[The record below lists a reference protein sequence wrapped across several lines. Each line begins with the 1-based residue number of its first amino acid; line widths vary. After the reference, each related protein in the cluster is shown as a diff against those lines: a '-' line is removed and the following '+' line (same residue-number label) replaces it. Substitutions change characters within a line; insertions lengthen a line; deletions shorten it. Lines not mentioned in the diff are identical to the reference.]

1 MGLDRVEGAMTL
13 LNVAGAR
20 EGTKLFQLAGMLVP
34 QDPRFGR
41 EREREWA
48 RKRLC
53 VCERE
58 RDRWRESDSV
68 NLCVRG

>member
-20 EGTKLFQLAGMLVP
+20 EGTKLFELAGMLVP

-41 EREREWA
+41 
-48 RKRLC
+48 
-53 VCERE
+53 
-58 RDRWRESDSV
+58 
-68 NLCVRG
+68 